1 MSSSIGSRRRGEGS
15 FSKLRRMALLAG
27 LLVPLL
33 FAPGCIYWNVTT
45 PLDTDLDETRL
56 GSKVGKASA
65 YSVLWLVAWGDAGTQ
80 AAAEDGDIGV
90 IRHADT
96 NTLSILLF
104 LYTRQTTIVYGD

>member
-1 MSSSIGSRRRGEGS
+1 MTSESSCASKARRLALIAGM
-15 FSKLRRMALLAG
+15 LVALL
-27 LLVPLL
+27 
-33 FAPGCIYWNVTT
+33 FSPGCIYFNVTT
-45 PLDTDLDETRL
+45 PLDTDLDQTQL

-96 NTLSILLF
+96 KTLSILMF
-104 LYTRQTTIVYGD
+104 LYTQRTTIVYGD